1 MNWDWSQL
9 VDIRIAD
16 GQVVAS
22 VGPVVWILV
31 LAALATWLI
40 WHRPWR
46 LLYRRWRVFEIRPTF
61 LGTTW
66 RIERDRETARLAQ
79 EAYVELITR
88 KAAIEFEEDNDV
100 LTEVYDSWYALF
112 GEVRRLARQLDAD
125 DIAGNADLRQL
136 HDLLVA
142 VLNEGL
148 RPHLTR
154 WHARFQRW
162 YLAEADAH
170 PGASPQEVQRA
181 YPDYDELVASL
192 REANQLLIGLAGEL
206 KKLAHGKDDK

>member
-9 VDIRIAD
+9 VDVRIAD

-22 VGPVVWILV
+22 VGPVMWILA

-40 WHRPWR
+40 WHRPWH

-61 LGTTW
+61 LGITW
-66 RIERDRETARLAQ
+66 RIERNRETARLAQ

-100 LTEVYDSWYALF
+100 LTEIYDSWYALF

-125 DIAGNADLRQL
+125 DIAGNADLQQL

-162 YLAEADAH
+162 YIAEADAH
-170 PGASPQEVQRA
+170 PAASPQEIQRA
-181 YPDYDELVASL
+181 YPDYDELLVSL
-192 REANQLLIGLAGEL
+192 RGANQLLIGLAGEL
-206 KKLAHGKDDK
+206 KKLAHGEASE